1 MYAELKTAQK
11 FFDKFSIGLSV
22 LCALHCL
29 FLPSFLIIL
38 SSFMSIQFDNEF
50 IHYMILFLV
59 VPISIFALTA
69 GLKNHKSFSI
79 FLLGLVGLITLI
91 YALFLNIKI
100 LGDSGEIILTLFGST
115 FVSLAHLKNYQ
126 LCKHIDCDCHE

>member
-1 MYAELKTAQK
+1 
-11 FFDKFSIGLSV
+11 
-22 LCALHCL
+22 
-29 FLPSFLIIL
+29 
-38 SSFMSIQFDNEF
+38 MSIQFDNEL

-91 YALFLNIKI
+91 SALFLNIKI